1 MKYDVIIIGAG
12 SAGCVLANRL
22 SQDPDRSVLLL
33 EAGPDYTFDQL
44 PDELK
49 YDMNQAASEE
59 GRPHNWS
66 FVGQSTP
73 QQSRQL
79 HVARGRV
86 TGGSSAINHQIM
98 LRGAPEDF
106 DAWAAAGNDEWSYE
120 KTLPYFRRLESDAD
134 IRDDFH
140 GSDGPIPIWRHAR
153 EDWLPLHAAF
163 YQACRDAGFPDDPDM
178 NHPDATGVGQVPLNN
193 PGGIRMSAAITYLD
207 ACRHRLNLTIRP
219 NVTVRRVLFDD
230 GFTPTEHGATPTEH
244 GSTPTEHG
252 STPTE
257 HGSTPTEH
265 GATPTEHGSTPTEH
279 GATPTEHV
287 ATPTAH
293 GEPVEPR
300 AIGVEVQSG
309 GETFTLEGDQ
319 IILSAGALASPQ
331 LLMLSGVG
339 PADELK
345 AVGIEPVHD
354 LPGVG
359 RSMKNHPSVSI
370 VFRSEPE
377 HHLDP
382 DAPRNQVGLR
392 FTATGST
399 ERNDIQVQP
408 TTSYP
413 ESRTAPDIRVGC
425 RLEYPY
431 SEGALTLASADVD
444 VQPNLDFR
452 FLTDP
457 RDLDRFRDAVRRTVA
472 VFEHPAFNGLLAER
486 RSPTDADLADDD
498 ALDAWLQQNSGIAGH
513 TSVTCKMGPTSDPM
527 AVVDQYCNVHGLRNL
542 RVIDAAVMP
551 DIVRA
556 NTNATIIM
564 MAERAADFIR
574 QGQ

>member
-22 SQDPDRSVLLL
+22 SEDPDRFVLLL

-44 PDELK
+44 PAELK
-49 YDMNQAASEE
+49 HDMNQAASEE
-59 GRPHNWS
+59 GAAHNWS
-66 FVGQSTP
+66 LVGQSTP
-73 QQSRQL
+73 ENPRPI
-79 HVARGRV
+79 HVARGKV
-86 TGGSSAINHQIM
+86 TGGSSAINHQIVI
-98 LRGAPEDF
+98 RGAPEDF
-106 DAWAAAGNDEWSYE
+106 DAWAGAGNDEWSYQ

-134 IRDDFH
+134 IHDDFH
-140 GSDGPIPIWRHAR
+140 GTDGPIPVWRHAR

-193 PGGIRMSAAITYLD
+193 PGGVRMSTAITYLD
-207 ACRHRLNLTIRP
+207 ACRHRLNLTIRA
-219 NVTVRRVLFDD
+219 NVTVRRVVFD
-230 GFTPTEHGATPTEH
+230 G
-244 GSTPTEHG
+244 GSTG
-252 STPTE
+252 S
-257 HGSTPTEH
+257 
-265 GATPTEHGSTPTEH
+265 
-279 GATPTEHV
+279 
-287 ATPTAH
+287 
-293 GEPVEPR
+293 PR
-300 AIGVEVQSG
+300 AVGVEGESG
-309 GETFTLEGDQ
+309 GESFVIEGDQ
-319 IILSAGALASPQ
+319 IILAAGAIASPQ
-331 LLMLSGVG
+331 LLMLSGIG
-339 PADELK
+339 PADHLRS
-345 AVGIEPVHD
+345 VGVEPVHD

-370 VFRSEPE
+370 VYRSQPD
-377 HHLDP
+377 HHLAP

-392 FTATGST
+392 FTANGST

-431 SEGALTLASADVD
+431 SEGLLTLTSPDVD

-457 RDLDRFRDAVRRTVA
+457 RDTERFRDAVRRTCA
-472 VFEHPAFNGLLAER
+472 IFEHPAFSDLLAVR
-486 RSPTDADLADDD
+486 LSPTDADLADD
-498 ALDAWLQQNSGIAGH
+498 ASLDAWLQQNAGIAGH
-513 TSVTCKMGPTSDPM
+513 TSVTCKMGPSSDPL
-527 AVVDQYCNVHGLRNL
+527 AVVDQYCNVHGLQNL

-574 QGQ
+574 EGR